1 MSLLSGQALESLGS
15 ILSCPGP
22 PLYYDPRYALERDEV
37 SRKMNRN
44 PGMTSAFTIFAMY
57 ETYSVNHL

>member
-1 MSLLSGQALESLGS
+1 MSLLSGQEFESLGS

-22 PLYYDPRYALERDEV
+22 SLCYIPRYALERDEV

-44 PGMTSAFTIFAMY
+44 PGMTGAFTIFAMY
-57 ETYSVNHL
+57 NTYSVNHL